1 MESYTIENK
10 LIGNENNIIFYID
23 EYDNINVEVILQ
35 NENVWLNIASL
46 TKLFKIDRTGITRH
60 INNIYKDEELEEN
73 STCAKIAHMGNNN
86 KQKYVTKYYNL
97 DMIISIGFR
106 VNSKTAIKFRTWA
119 NKIIKEYIAV
129 VHGVPEIPAGEMR
142 DFLFKDS
149 GKNKSFVVKTLRKG
163 AKEALLEY
171 ETLETRETE
180 KGTVSLVKIRLHT
193 GRTHQIRVQFSSR
206 QMPLLG
212 DGKYGSTEKDCFIAL
227 WSYHLKFNHPVKREM
242 VDEMSFPPLSQYPW
256 KLFKNT
262 ITNLQEKE

>member
-1 MESYTIENK
+1 MIKVLYEDKFIIVCEK
-10 LIGNENNIIFYID
+10 PVNILSEYQTNTLRTMPGILKKMTGAYSID
-23 EYDNINVEVILQ
+23 TVHRLDKMVGGTMVYSKSQ
-35 NENVWLNIASL
+35 KA
-46 TKLFKIDRTGITRH
+46 TKVLSSMVRDH
-60 INNIYKDEELEEN
+60 
-73 STCAKIAHMGNNN
+73 
-86 KQKYVTKYYNL
+86 
-97 DMIISIGFR
+97 
-106 VNSKTAIKFRTWA
+106 
-119 NKIIKEYIAV
+119 KIIKEYIAV

-262 ITNLQEKE
+262 ITTLQEKE